1 MAVLGAW
8 LAGRLLRMKHEAL
21 LVEPGISLAL
31 AQDRASRVSSL
42 SYVVTLRVP
51 AALTDAVTGHV
62 TATFDLSDASRPLAF
77 DFSQPAAHLLE
88 ARAGGRAVTPAF
100 SNGHVTV
107 PATQLVAGAN
117 TVEFAF
123 VAGSEALNRSDDLL
137 YSLFVPARASQ
148 TFPCFD
154 QPDVKARWQLSLEVP
169 PGWTA
174 VSNGREE
181 GRVTTA
187 DHTGYSFAQTEL
199 LPTYLFAF
207 AAGRFSVE
215 AGERDGR
222 IFRLFHRETDRRKL
236 ERNLDA
242 IFHLHAEALA
252 WLSTYTGIPYP
263 FGKFDLVL
271 IPSFQFGG
279 MEHPGAVYYNA
290 SALLLDEAATQN
302 QHLARADVIAHET
315 AHMWFG
321 NLVTM
326 RWFDDVWMKEVFAGF
341 YAACIVNP
349 SFPGIN
355 HDLRFL
361 LQHYPAAY
369 DVDRTDGANP
379 IRQELDNLQDA
390 GALYGAIIYQKAPI
404 VMRQLEQVVGADVFQ
419 AAVRQYLSSAM
430 YGNAGWPEFVGT
442 LDARTPA
449 DVSAWSRA
457 WVTEGGRPTITT
469 DLRIGEGRIVRLA
482 FTQSD
487 PRGRPLIWPE
497 RLRVLLGWD
506 DRTEVVDATIDAA
519 EVVITSAA
527 GQPTPRWVLPVGG
540 GLGYGFFAL
549 DSETLSYLTHSL
561 HRIGD
566 PLTRG
571 AAIVALWD
579 AMVAGDV
586 APHDVLQ
593 ALVAAVAVEP
603 DELNLQQM
611 LDYASTGFWRF
622 TAANERA
629 AVAAR
634 LEPALRAGLSRAQST
649 SARAAWFH
657 TLRTV
662 AVLPETLE
670 WLTHLWGRKRT
681 VPGLPLS
688 ESDEADLA
696 LDLALRDL
704 PHAGAWLDAQLGR
717 MENPDRRARFA
728 FIMPSAS
735 AEEAVRDRFF
745 ESLRTPAGRARESWV
760 VDALRYFN
768 HPLRVASSQ
777 RHLHAA
783 LERLQDVQRT
793 GDIFFPKR
801 WADAVLSGYQTP
813 RAAADVRAFI
823 AALPPDYPPRLR
835 WVLQSAADPLFRA
848 ARHIEAGSSGRAV
861 AQ

>member
-1 MAVLGAW
+1 VAVLGAW

-187 DHTGYSFAQTEL
+187 DHTGYSFARTEL

-341 YAACIVNP
+341 YAARIVNP

-442 LDARTPA
+442 LDARTPV

-527 GQPTPRWVLPVGG
+527 GQPTPRWVLRSADARRGHRRALGCDGRGRRRPARRSPGPGGRGGRGARRAQPAADARLCQHRILAVHGRERACGG
-540 GLGYGFFAL
+540 G
-549 DSETLSYLTHSL
+549 
-561 HRIGD
+561 R
-566 PLTRG
+566 P
-571 AAIVALWD
+571 
-579 AMVAGDV
+579 
-586 APHDVLQ
+586 
-593 ALVAAVAVEP
+593 
-603 DELNLQQM
+603 
-611 LDYASTGFWRF
+611 
-622 TAANERA
+622 
-629 AVAAR
+629 AR
-634 LEPALRAGLSRAQST
+634 TRAQGRPL
-649 SARAAWFH
+649 ARAI
-657 TLRTV
+657 
-662 AVLPETLE
+662 
-670 WLTHLWGRKRT
+670 
-681 VPGLPLS
+681 
-688 ESDEADLA
+688 DE
-696 LDLALRDL
+696 
-704 PHAGAWLDAQLGR
+704 
-717 MENPDRRARFA
+717 
-728 FIMPSAS
+728 
-735 AEEAVRDRFF
+735 
-745 ESLRTPAGRARESWV
+745 
-760 VDALRYFN
+760 
-768 HPLRVASSQ
+768 
-777 RHLHAA
+777 
-783 LERLQDVQRT
+783 RT
-793 GDIFFPKR
+793 GGLVPHPANR
-801 WADAVLSGYQTP
+801 G
-813 RAAADVRAFI
+813 
-823 AALPPDYPPRLR
+823 
-835 WVLQSAADPLFRA
+835 RA
-848 ARHIEAGSSGRAV
+848 ARNPRVADTPLGTKAHGPGSAAVGVRRGRPGAGSRAARSAACRGVARRAARTHGEPRPPRAVCLHHAVGVGRGGRAGPLLREPAYARGPGPRV
-861 AQ
+861 VGRRRPALFQSPAARRLFAAAPSRRAGTAPGRPADRRHLLSEALG